1 MVYLYA
7 GMGVVMLTGIMAIF
21 EMGLSL
27 TGQSLL
33 PIPADLYA
41 SDSSM
46 KELDNT
52 LLEFLFDQKKLK
64 VLVLVNVNGLD
75 QQQEVEKTFSAVAAD
90 QGLCGALN
98 QIDDEGWT
106 LIREGRWINSCQLN
120 QGSHRAVVKENSND
134 VQMPYQLFSCALSGG
149 NDRCSFEL
157 E

>member
-7 GMGVVMLTGIMAIF
+7 GMGVVMLAGIMAIF

-33 PIPADLYA
+33 PTPADPYFA
-41 SDSSM
+41 DFSM
-46 KELDNT
+46 KESDQA
-52 LLEFLFDQKKLK
+52 LLEFLFDQEKLNVAVK
-64 VLVLVNVNGLD
+64 VDGFLKD
-75 QQQEVEKTFSAVAAD
+75 VETDFSELARE

-106 LIREGRWINSCQLN
+106 LISEGRWVNSCQLTR
-120 QGSHRAVVKENSND
+120 GSHRAVVKENSD
-134 VQMPYQLFSCALSGG
+134 DEQIPYQLFSCALSGG
-149 NDRCSFEL
+149 NDRCSFER

>member
-33 PIPADLYA
+33 PTPPDPYF

-46 KELDNT
+46 KASDIT

-64 VLVLVNVNGLD
+64 VWDEVDDVK
-75 QQQEVEKTFSAVAAD
+75 QEVEKTFSAVVSD
-90 QGLCGALN
+90 QRVVSDQPLCVALN
-98 QIDDEGWT
+98 QIDDEGWSKG
-106 LIREGRWINSCQLN
+106 LWINSCQLT
-120 QGSHRAVVKENSND
+120 QGSHRRIVKENSD
-134 VQMPYQLFSCALSGG
+134 DGQMPYQLFSCALSGG
-149 NDRCSFEL
+149 NDRCSFER